1 MVLSDGNIGRRLGNA
16 GHFAHEGE
24 TLNRSFR
31 NFAANCRW
39 CLEAQALDYDEYF
52 SLAGK
57 KFVEDETGNEDLLS
71 FDEYMNQL
79 TDLEVDLLYTA
90 YYQDFLLFGYDAWE

>member
-1 MVLSDGNIGRRLGNA
+1 MKVKPSTDLL
-16 GHFAHEGE
+16 E
-24 TLNRSFR
+24 TLQRT
-31 NFAANCRW
+31 ADG
-39 CLEAQALDYDEYF
+39 LEAQALDYDEYF